1 MGDRNYLLFGVFI
14 FILLILSSEISA
26 NQSEPN
32 GHLHLSMYDTY
43 GVGVYTS
50 VILRDTLGNKTEMSL
65 EGLGEYSFSATP
77 GYYCLIIPVV
87 DMQPM
92 LTRRWLYLAAGDT
105 VRVYQEFERVCG
117 SGDDWLVSDPENI
130 RKLTVEFSDSGN
142 HDLNGLTLY
151 SRHTCYRVNRISND
165 TYEAYIDITHY
176 PMYWNLPFL
185 GDRIFQLPYNV
196 LFSGA
201 EATLNLDISLDSS
214 IDSINASD
222 VDPGITDLHATIT
235 DEWVSPDYT
244 VHRELVDP
252 ADYGF
257 EDLRN
262 YGYVDGRAYFD
273 QTEEGETWRIILAF
287 NKKIV
292 VLIEGFEPIEYDL
305 DAAIYRVDFSPRGR
319 FLFLSDASEDIH
331 SRDHAILLD
340 TVNGEVRR
348 FRNETK
354 ESQDYSTT
362 GRQNSVCIITVSQM
376 WSYHPADDGTIVS
389 LYTDSMK
396 YFNEQLELTNVRSYN
411 GVRFL
416 DGHNRVRLRS
426 SDGSRFFAK
435 GIFNEECTLFQINRE
450 GFVEYSEPMLGPV
463 YLGNFKADSS
473 LTVLAATA
481 NNYGISVWNLSD
493 GSLQWHLEADQCGG
507 TAVSP
512 DGNLIGWSP
521 GWIDCEIR
529 SAAIGELI
537 DTFTSGTSF
546 TSLFKIGI
554 LNDDGTILLDGHSH
568 EGARIA
574 LRSNSGE
581 FVWINAKRLA
591 HDRSAFRTGGTYMS
605 QSSIRDLRALSSDGS
620 RLIYNDGCFI
630 HILGFERSAR

>member
-1 MGDRNYLLFGVFI
+1 MNDRNYLLFGVFI
-14 FILLILSSEISA
+14 LILLISSSQA
-26 NQSEPN
+26 WDNQSEQN
-32 GHLHLSMYDTY
+32 GHLHLSIHDTY
-43 GVGVYTS
+43 GVGLYTS
-50 VILRDTLGNKTEMSL
+50 VIVRDTLGNKTEMSL
-65 EGLGEYSFSATP
+65 EGLGEYSFSAIP
-77 GYYCLIIPVV
+77 GHYCLIIRMVG
-87 DMQPM
+87 MKPM

-105 VRVYQEFERVCG
+105 VKVCQEFERVWA

-130 RKLTVEFSDSGN
+130 YKLKVEFSDHGN

-165 TYEAYIDITHY
+165 TYEAHIDITHY

-185 GDRIFQLPYNV
+185 GDRVFQLPYNA
-196 LFSGA
+196 LITGA

-222 VDPGITDLHATIT
+222 VDPEITDLYATIT

-273 QTEEGETWRIILAF
+273 QTEKGETWRIILAF
-287 NKKIV
+287 DKRIV
-292 VLIEGFEPIEYDL
+292 VLTESSEPIEYDL

-331 SRDHAILLD
+331 SRDQAILLD
-340 TVNGEVRR
+340 TANGEIRR
-348 FRNETK
+348 FYPEK
-354 ESQDYSTT
+354 KDDKDYSNT

-376 WSYHPADDGTIVS
+376 WSYHPADDGTITS

-396 YFNEQLELTNVRSYN
+396 YFNEQLELTNVRYYD

-426 SDGSRFFAK
+426 ADGNRFFTR

-450 GFVEYSEPMLGPV
+450 GIVEYSEPMSGPA
-463 YLGNFKADSS
+463 YFGDFKADSS

-481 NNYGISVWNLSD
+481 NNHGISVWNLSD
-493 GSLQWHLEADQCGG
+493 GSLRWHLEADQCGG

-512 DGNLIGWSP
+512 SGNLIGWSP

-529 SAAIGELI
+529 SVAIGELI

-554 LNDDGTILLDGHSH
+554 LNDDGTIVLDGHFH
-568 EGARIA
+568 DGARIA

-581 FVWINAKRLA
+581 FVWINAKRIT
-591 HDRSAFRTGGTYMS
+591 HDRSAFRTGGSCMS

-630 HILGFERSAR
+630 HILSFERSAR